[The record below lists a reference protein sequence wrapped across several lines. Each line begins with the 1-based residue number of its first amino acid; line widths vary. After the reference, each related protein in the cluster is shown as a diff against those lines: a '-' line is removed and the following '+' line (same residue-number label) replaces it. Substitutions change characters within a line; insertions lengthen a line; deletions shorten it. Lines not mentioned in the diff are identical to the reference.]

1 MLKQKTSHLYSH
13 KNATSCLHREIIK
26 KNIHLNTVFGCPV
39 ILIKI
44 SANKAVLLLLFFNQ
58 ALHFSM
64 KTTVL
69 STVIRTDRPEQT
81 VSVHPDQTLQNV
93 GSDQDIHYLSFIQL
107 FLARQV
113 VKWSCSNFSEIK

>member
-1 MLKQKTSHLYSH
+1 MLKQKTYHLYSH

-26 KNIHLNTVFGCPV
+26 KYSSKYCIGYPV
-39 ILIKI
+39 ILMKI

-58 ALHFSM
+58 TLHFSM

-69 STVIRTDRPEQT
+69 STVIRIDRPEQT
-81 VSVHPDQTLQNV
+81 MSVHPDQTLQNV
-93 GSDQDIHYLSFIQL
+93 GSDQDIHCLSLIQL

-113 VKWSCSNFSEIK
+113 VKWSCSNFR